1 MHLRLNTLILILLV
15 HLPMPP
21 EEVAEQPG
29 HKTMSLKDESTALK
43 IVVETALKKT
53 ELTGEGPLAESN
65 IVLTVG

>member
-1 MHLRLNTLILILLV
+1 
-15 HLPMPP
+15 MPP